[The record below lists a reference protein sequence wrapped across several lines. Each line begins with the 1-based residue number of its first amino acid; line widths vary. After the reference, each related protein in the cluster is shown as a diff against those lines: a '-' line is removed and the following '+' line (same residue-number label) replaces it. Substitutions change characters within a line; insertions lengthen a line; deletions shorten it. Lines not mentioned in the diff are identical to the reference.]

1 MHYNDLKAEM
11 IRKGLSIP
19 KAAEALGISKKTL
32 YQKMR
37 GKTQFKQKE
46 MSALRDILSLSEE
59 QMRELFF

>member
-1 MHYNDLKAEM
+1 MCYNDLKAEM

-19 KAAEALGISKKTL
+19 KVADVLGLSKKTL
-32 YQKMR
+32 YQKMH

-46 MSALRDILSLSEE
+46 MGALRDILSLSEE